1 MATSPDPAALATR
14 IAEAYGVTIDVR
26 PHLRNVKARPESLVL
41 AAEQLALAI
50 GDRRPRRPAPDEPP
64 WTPLPAGDA
73 PALVAPLD
81 RAAAVAALEGW
92 GRAAGAVF
100 DAIEIRVEPDGN
112 RKVFAR
118 RDLAEDDLLI
128 QMPRQCMITDAD
140 VEGTPLGGAV
150 AALGDELQSQHSQIA
165 VWLAAERR
173 LGAASAWNV
182 YLDALPP
189 SFGWMPGFRKAGE
202 LAGLAGTRARAAVD
216 DARAG
221 VLDDHDLIT
230 RRVRTAAAL
239 TLGDF
244 AWGRSVAM
252 TRSFHVTISGLAR
265 RALIPIADMFDHGTQ
280 DTTWGYDDALEV
292 FVVRAARPIAAGEE
306 IRARYGHFENS
317 RFLTCYGFA
326 IPDNPDDEVA
336 LLLPR
341 AADARTDLA
350 AHLVWGLPLAGPL
363 TLEVG
368 TTFDD
373 RFRRALSIARMLAA
387 TPRELIAAG
396 DRGRFLRDELRWLG
410 ARLEDAALDL
420 LAGAAVAA
428 IESLVKHAP
437 PAASSAGDAAW
448 RATCAAVRA
457 SERALLEELLAF
469 AADARRIIS
478 SPSPW
483 SFRQAAEEI
492 AEDATGKARLLRGY
506 LLAAADELPR

>member
-1 MATSPDPAALATR
+1 MATTPDPAALAAR
-14 IAEAYGVTIDVR
+14 IAEAYGVTIDAR
-26 PHLRNVKARPESLVL
+26 PHLRHVKARPESLVL

-50 GDRRPRRPAPDEPP
+50 GDRRPRRTAPEEPP
-64 WTPLPAGDA
+64 WTPLPPGDA
-73 PALVAPLD
+73 PALVSPPD
-81 RAAAVAALEGW
+81 RAAAVEALEGW
-92 GRAAGAVF
+92 GRAAGVVF

-118 RDLAEDDLLI
+118 RDLVEEDLLI
-128 QMPRQCMITDAD
+128 QVPRQCMITDAD
-140 VEGTPLGGAV
+140 IEGTPLGGAV
-150 AALGDELQSQHSQIA
+150 AALGDELGSQHSQVA

-189 SFGWMPGFRKAGE
+189 SFGWVPMFRKAGE
-202 LAGLAGTRARAAVD
+202 VAALAGTRARAAVEA
-216 DARAG
+216 ARTG
-221 VLDDHDLIT
+221 LVEDHDLIT
-230 RRVRTAAAL
+230 RRVRAAAAL

-244 AWGRSVAM
+244 AWGRSVAA
-252 TRSFHVTISGLAR
+252 TRAFHVTIAGLAR
-265 RALIPIADMFDHGTQ
+265 RALIPIADMFDHGAE
-280 DTTWGYDDALEV
+280 DTTWGYDDALDV

-306 IRARYGHFENS
+306 IRAFYGHFENS

-326 IPDNPDDEVA
+326 IPDNRNDEVA
-336 LLLPR
+336 LPLPR

-350 AHLVWGLPLAGPL
+350 GHLVWGLPLAGPL
-363 TLEVG
+363 ALEVG

-373 RFRRALSIARMLAA
+373 RFRRALSIARMRAA

-428 IESLVKHAP
+428 LELNAKHA
-437 PAASSAGDAAW
+437 AAGAGDPAW
-448 RATCAAVRA
+448 HATCATIRA
-457 SERALLEELLAF
+457 SERALLEEILAF
-469 AADARRIIS
+469 TTEARRIVA

-483 SFRQAAEEI
+483 SFRRAAEQI
-492 AEDATGKARLLRGY
+492 AEDATGKDRLLRGY